1 MKFSLFNSYVFPP
14 VVLISEL
21 QKVAWE
27 EFRRKNLMDH
37 PDKVEASV
45 FSALEPGQNM
55 YGNTLKQITELM
67 AHSDS
72 FDDTGDYVKT
82 EDSKVWLCFDII
94 LMKRVLHTD
103 VYELV
108 NMITVISFSIESF
121 KLVPV
126 PSYLLD
132 M

>member
-1 MKFSLFNSYVFPP
+1 M
-14 VVLISEL
+14 E
-21 QKVAWE
+21 
-27 EFRRKNLMDH
+27 H

-55 YGNTLKQITELM
+55 YGSTLKQITELM

-82 EDSKVWLCFDII
+82 EDSKVWLCSDII
-94 LMKRVLHTD
+94 LMKRELHTD

>member
-1 MKFSLFNSYVFPP
+1 
-14 VVLISEL
+14 
-21 QKVAWE
+21 
-27 EFRRKNLMDH
+27 MDH

-82 EDSKVWLCFDII
+82 EDSKV
-94 LMKRVLHTD
+94 
-103 VYELV
+103 
-108 NMITVISFSIESF
+108 
-121 KLVPV
+121 
-126 PSYLLD
+126 
-132 M
+132 